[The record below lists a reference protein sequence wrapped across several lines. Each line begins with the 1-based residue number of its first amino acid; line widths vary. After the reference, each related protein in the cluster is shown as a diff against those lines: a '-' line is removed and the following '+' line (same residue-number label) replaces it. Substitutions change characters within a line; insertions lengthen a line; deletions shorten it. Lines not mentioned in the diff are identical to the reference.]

1 MSTWSIDS
9 VHSEISFRVKH
20 LMIST
25 VSGKFGSF
33 EATVESSS
41 DTSFA
46 GAKVSF
52 SAEVD
57 SISTGNEQRD
67 GHLKSDD
74 FFNASSFPKIV
85 FSNGLLK
92 EISEGSYKLIGEL
105 TLRDTTKSFEMNV
118 SYSGMMTDS
127 YGNQK
132 AGFEATGTLSRKEFG
147 LKWSATTEAGGVVV
161 ADEVKLILDIQLQK
175 TA

>member
-57 SISTGNEQRD
+57 SVSTGNEQRD

-74 FFNASSFPKIV
+74 FFNAASFPKIV